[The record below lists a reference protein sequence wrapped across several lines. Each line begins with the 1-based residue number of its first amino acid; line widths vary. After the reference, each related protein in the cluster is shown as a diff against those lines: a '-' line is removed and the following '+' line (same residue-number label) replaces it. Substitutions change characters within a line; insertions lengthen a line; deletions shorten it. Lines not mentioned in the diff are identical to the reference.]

1 MKYFNYF
8 SLLLCAMLSMS
19 FVSCGESSK
28 DEDEEEKGGN
38 SWTQY
43 VDIQMK
49 RCERVG
55 NVLQIDYVIT
65 NKLNKNIKLDVY
77 THDGV
82 KDNEGTTYTTVL
94 AFGNDNYLH
103 PSNISIAPKS
113 SVTFHVKAL
122 DFNAPTSL
130 KYVDINW
137 SLSIEDNDY
146 VYSKNNV
153 SVIDNRVLSNGIQT
167 NDTGLKYTLNYCR
180 LESNNTLRLSFTLKN
195 QTGKDLNDLYLYFGS
210 ARDSHGTS
218 YYYTNLAVVWGT
230 DGNWINNARLESLRN
245 DEETKCT
252 MIVED
257 FDRSS
262 SYVNMELT
270 FEIGNYI
277 PSDNI
282 VRFITIPIEK

>member
-1 MKYFNYF
+1 MKYFKLM
-8 SLLLCAMLSMS
+8 SLLLCAMCVS
-19 FVSCGESSK
+19 FVSCDELNK
-28 DEDEEEKGGN
+28 DDEEEEGN
-38 SWTQY
+38 SSWSQFVNIEMT
-43 VDIQMK
+43 

-65 NKLNKNIKLDVY
+65 NRQNREIQLDVY

-94 AFGNDNYLH
+94 AFGDNDYYH
-103 PSNISIAPKS
+103 PSYINIAPKS

-130 KYVDINW
+130 KYVNINW
-137 SLSIEDNDY
+137 SLSVEDNDY

-153 SVIDNRVLSNGIQT
+153 SVADNRVLQNGIQT

-180 LESNNTLRLSFTLKN
+180 LDNDGVLWLNFTLKN

-210 ARDSHGTS
+210 AKDSHGTS
-218 YYYTNLAVVWGT
+218 YGSLGVVWGT
-230 DGNWINNARLESLRN
+230 DGSWYNSAFLGSLR
-245 DEETKCT
+245 DGESTECT
-252 MIVED
+252 MIVEN
-257 FDRSS
+257 FDKSS
-262 SYVNMELT
+262 PYVNMELK

-277 PSDNI
+277 PSDDI